1 MPTNRKLSFEVLFWR
16 SLVKIL
22 FVEILLLKI
31 ISVEDLKFF
40 SGLLGSNGN
49 FLTLSMKSFRRC
61 SSRTFL
67 SIRCL
72 DSAANQEITAEYYS
86 VNSTQ
91 WIVSRGC
98 MRVGDS
104 RQLLVFFNLVR
115 NLSKVQRAGL
125 GGRVKASDYL

>member
-1 MPTNRKLSFEVLFWR
+1 MAFPIDSYYNAAELNQSSDELHCLPIESFHFKCSFGALFLWSLR
-16 SLVKIL
+16 FFLVKIL

-72 DSAANQEITAEYYS
+72 DSAANQEITAE
-86 VNSTQ
+86 
-91 WIVSRGC
+91 
-98 MRVGDS
+98 
-104 RQLLVFFNLVR
+104 
-115 NLSKVQRAGL
+115 
-125 GGRVKASDYL
+125 